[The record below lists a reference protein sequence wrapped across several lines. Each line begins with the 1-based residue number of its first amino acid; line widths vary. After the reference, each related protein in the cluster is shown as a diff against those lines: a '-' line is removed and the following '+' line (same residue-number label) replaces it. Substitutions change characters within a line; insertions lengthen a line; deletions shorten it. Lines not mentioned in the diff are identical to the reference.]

1 MMDAI
6 AIDRLTKRYGTR
18 IGVSELSLRVAAG
31 SVYGFLGPNGAGKT
45 TTIRVLMGFLKPSE
59 GRANAL
65 GQDCW
70 AASDTIKRDVGYLPG
85 DLRLY
90 SWMTAR
96 TALDLFGS
104 VRGMDLVASGLMLA
118 EEFGLDVDVLV
129 RSMSRGMRQKLGI
142 VLALAHKPK
151 LLILDEPT
159 ASLDPIMQEKLHD
172 HIRQLAAAGHTIFL
186 SSHTLSEVER
196 LCDRVSILR
205 EGRLVAED
213 SIAAL
218 RKRAARRVTI
228 RWRNAGD
235 AANAPAPPLELDR
248 RTDAE
253 WSGTLSGTMPELIA
267 WAAPVRDMI
276 EDLSI
281 GEPDLTEVFHGF
293 YR

>member
-1 MMDAI
+1 MDAI
-6 AIDRLTKRYGTR
+6 VVEALTKRYGKR
-18 IGVSELSLRVAAG
+18 IGVERISLRVAEG

-45 TTIRVLMGFLKPSE
+45 TTIRVLMGFLKPSDGHARVL
-59 GRANAL
+59 GRC
-65 GQDCW
+65 CW
-70 AASDTIKRDVGYLPG
+70 EHSAAIKREVGYLPG

-90 SWMTAR
+90 SGLNAR
-96 TALDLFGS
+96 RTLDLFGT
-104 VRGMDLVASGLMLA
+104 VRQMDLSTPGLALA
-118 EEFGLDVDVLV
+118 EEFALDVDVGV

-159 ASLDPIMQEKLHD
+159 ASLDPLMQEKLHD
-172 HIRQLAAAGHTIFL
+172 QVRRLSRDGHTVFL

-205 EGRLVAED
+205 DGRIVAQD

-228 RWRNAGD
+228 CWRRAQDATNA
-235 AANAPAPPLELDR
+235 AAAPFKVDR
-248 RTDAE
+248 RTE
-253 WSGTLSGTMPELIA
+253 TQWSGTLSGTMPDFIG
-267 WAAPVRDMI
+267 WAGSQSEEI
-276 EDLSI
+276 EDMTI
-281 GEPDLTEVFHGF
+281 GEPDLTEVFHNF

>member
-1 MMDAI
+1 MDAI
-6 AIDRLTKRYGTR
+6 AIDGLTKRYGTR
-18 IGVSELSLRVAAG
+18 VGVEGVSLRVEAG

-45 TTIRVLMGFLKPSE
+45 TTIRVLMGFLKPTE
-59 GRANAL
+59 GSARAL
-65 GQDCW
+65 ERDCW
-70 AASDTIKRDVGYLPG
+70 AESESIKREVGYLPG

-96 TALDLFGS
+96 RTLDLFGS
-104 VRGMDLVASGLMLA
+104 VRGMDLVSPGLAMA
-118 EEFGLDVDVLV
+118 EEFGLDADVLV

-142 VLALAHKPK
+142 ILALAHKPK

-159 ASLDPIMQEKLHD
+159 ASLDPIIQERLHD
-172 HIRQLAAAGHTIFL
+172 HIRRLSKAGHTIFL

-196 LCDRVSILR
+196 LCDRVCILR
-205 EGRLVAED
+205 EGRVVAEN
-213 SIAAL
+213 SIVAL

-235 AANAPAPPLELDR
+235 AANAPAPPLQLDR

-253 WSGTLSGTMPELIA
+253 WSGTLSGTTSELIA
-267 WAAPVRDMI
+267 WAAPVAEMI
-276 EDLSI
+276 EDLTI
-281 GEPDLTEVFHGF
+281 GEPDLTEVFHSF